1 MAKSK
6 KETSNEET
14 KNLGGRPTVVTPE
27 VISKLEKAFAM
38 GSSVTEACF
47 YADISRQVFYQYLNS
62 HPDFKDRVKRLQSN
76 PVLRARNVIMTALSD
91 GDVGIARWYLERK
104 RRVEFGPNPTVS
116 IQQSVEN
123 NDNHTTTVNAH
134 DAYYDELDRM
144 YNPPPPEEE
153 QKADSEEEEYDVY
166 SDENLYEFVE
176 GDSETADRTPL
187 QGTDEEVEWYDD
199 DDEYEE

>member
-6 KETSNEET
+6 KDNTSEET
-14 KNLGGRPTVVTPE
+14 TKNVGGRPTVVTPE

-47 YADISRQVFYQYLNS
+47 YADISRQVYYQYINS
-62 HPDFKDRVKRLQSN
+62 HPELKDRVKRLQSN
-76 PVLRARNVIMTALSD
+76 PVLRARNVIMTALSE
-91 GDVGIARWYLERK
+91 GDVAIAKWYLERK
-104 RRVEFGPNPTVS
+104 RRIEFGPNPSFS

-123 NDNHTTTVNAH
+123 TGNNTTTVNAH

-144 YNPPPPEEE
+144 YNPPPPDEEAE
-153 QKADSEEEEYDVY
+153 NNDSNFEYVEDN
-166 SDENLYEFVE
+166 SESYE
-176 GDSETADRTPL
+176 DRTPM

-199 DDEYEE
+199 ESDSYDE